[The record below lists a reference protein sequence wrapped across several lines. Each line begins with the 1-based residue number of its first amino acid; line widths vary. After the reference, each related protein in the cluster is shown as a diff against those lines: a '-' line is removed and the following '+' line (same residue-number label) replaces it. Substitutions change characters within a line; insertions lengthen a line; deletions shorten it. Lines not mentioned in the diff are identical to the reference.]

1 MATYLYT
8 TVRVTRPGSI
18 SANLLPVKE
27 MRRVAL
33 IKVKLALIERLEI
46 ASLTTGNQS
55 TEYEHV
61 IVGHASGMSIPLLRG

>member
-8 TVRVTRPGSI
+8 TVRVTRPRSI
-18 SANLLPVKE
+18 CANLLPVEE

-46 ASLTTGNQS
+46 ASLTTGDQS
-55 TEYEHV
+55 TEYVHV
-61 IVGHASGMSIPLLRG
+61 TVGHASGMSIPLLRG